1 MDATMPPEPS
11 FLLTPRTVYAKKKA
25 CEGKELRIRLSSKP
39 FLPCPADAD
48 ICSEQCQVSLSLYM
62 IDPSISFNTLIDPL
76 CRANANAVHGS
87 TDDQAITQHTCT
99 HELMDPD
106 ED

>member
-1 MDATMPPEPS
+1 
-11 FLLTPRTVYAKKKA
+11 
-25 CEGKELRIRLSSKP
+25 
-39 FLPCPADAD
+39 
-48 ICSEQCQVSLSLYM
+48 M
-62 IDPSISFNTLIDPL
+62 IDRSISFNTLIDPL